1 MNFRFQEY
9 QIQLIESGILL
20 LILFFLRQLLKRA
33 VSDFTRRIERLEHR
47 TALVLK
53 HVNITVFAIG
63 FLGLILIWGVDF
75 RNIGLVF
82 SSIFAMI
89 GVAFFAQW
97 SILSN
102 ITSGLIMFFTFP
114 YRIGDYIKIHDK
126 DFPTEGI
133 IEDIKTFHVILLTNS
148 NELVTYPNSMMLQ
161 KGVSILNRG
170 ASETVSPAESDVEK
184 SGKNNQKSDDLM

>member
-47 TALVLK
+47 TALVMK

-133 IEDIKTFHVILLTNS
+133 IEDIKTFHVILLTNA

-170 ASETVSPAESDVEK
+170 ESEAVPPTKSDLEK
-184 SGKNNQKSDDLM
+184 FEKDNQKPEDLI

>member
-47 TALVLK
+47 TALVMK

-133 IEDIKTFHVILLTNS
+133 IEDIKTFHVILLTNA

-170 ASETVSPAESDVEK
+170 ESEAVPPTKSELEK
-184 SGKNNQKSDDLM
+184 FEKDNQKPEDLI